1 MLKSEQK
8 ESLRQIDKLV
18 NGLIDLLQWNADA
31 CGLTFEEAARASCYL
46 AIAKN
51 MQGRLIEA
59 YPNGELYDL
68 SEEDPAK

>member
-8 ESLRQIDKLV
+8 ESLQQIDKLV
-18 NGLIDLLQWNADA
+18 NGLVELLQWNTDA
-31 CGLTFEEAARASCYL
+31 CGLTFEEAARTSCYL